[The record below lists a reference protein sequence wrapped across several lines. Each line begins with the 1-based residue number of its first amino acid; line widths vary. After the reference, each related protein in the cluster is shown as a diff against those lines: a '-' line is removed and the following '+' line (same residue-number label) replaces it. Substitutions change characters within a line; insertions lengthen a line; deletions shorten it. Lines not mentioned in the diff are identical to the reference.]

1 MRVYFY
7 IIYNKK
13 FIKYLY
19 YIYIPIS
26 YESKYLKYKE
36 KYLNLLS
43 KVEMR
48 GGNPVPTDK
57 MIAII
62 ELYTK
67 AFNTYIVWKF
77 RGGSPI
83 LNETG
88 CLIDLSNRIV
98 SLMRDPAVKQVFKS
112 KFIEDNDAILSSG
125 DRDRVL
131 FSLRQKTTKVIRYL
145 LLKGAESRV
154 QMQTLVDLLNAKK
167 ALISQGGR
175 ESDYNELV
183 GKCSLISTLYDG
195 NVVPYS
201 PTPESDPL
209 DYLRNLTNKAI
220 SEVAQSN
227 PNACVTL
234 KACFD
239 AVNNELN
246 K

>member
-1 MRVYFY
+1 M
-7 IIYNKK
+7 
-13 FIKYLY
+13 
-19 YIYIPIS
+19 S
-26 YESKYLKYKE
+26 YEAKYLKYKE

-43 KVEMR
+43 QIQMH

-77 RGGSPI
+77 RGGAPVQ
-83 LNETG
+83 NETPS
-88 CLIDLSNRIV
+88 LVELSNRVV

-112 KFIEDNDAILSSG
+112 KFIEENDAILSSD

-154 QMQTLVDLLNAKK
+154 QMQTLVDLLNAKQ
-167 ALISQGGR
+167 ALISQDGK
-175 ESDYNELV
+175 ESDFTELV
-183 GKCSLISTLYDG
+183 GKCKLISTLYDG
-195 NVVPYS
+195 NVIEYS

-227 PNACVTL
+227 ANASVTL
-234 KACFD
+234 KLCFD